1 MVFYLLEF
9 QLSLKSVFIFPKRSD
24 IVHHVFLGCLLKSLF
39 TSMALRSFH
48 SDLHSPVLKA
58 SETVIMSS
66 SELISVRMAMCINF
80 SSFAQTY
87 SAGLLI
93 IHNAVSLILN
103 NMS

>member
-1 MVFYLLEF
+1 
-9 QLSLKSVFIFPKRSD
+9 
-24 IVHHVFLGCLLKSLF
+24 
-39 TSMALRSFH
+39 MALKSFH
-48 SDLHSPVLKA
+48 SDLHLPDIIA
-58 SETVIMSS
+58 SETGIMSP